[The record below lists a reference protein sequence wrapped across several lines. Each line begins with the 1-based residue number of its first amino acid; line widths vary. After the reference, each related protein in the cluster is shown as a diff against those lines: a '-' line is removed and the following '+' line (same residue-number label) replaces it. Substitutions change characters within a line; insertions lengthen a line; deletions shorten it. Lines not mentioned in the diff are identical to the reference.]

1 MEYQYIRHT
10 HWRGRRELGN
20 NNQRDSSPEDVER
33 FHRQQTVENQN
44 HHSEPRSPSTVPRRY
59 TIGGQGPRSARDPLT
74 MQHADVERKKEV
86 FLEHLKQRYPH
97 HAAVI
102 MGHQD
107 HLRDHVRSPQ
117 HSASPPPSIGE
128 QLEHLSLESLET
140 MSEGDGPAVFTRG
153 CQARASLPVVRS
165 ANQTRDR
172 SLGVLYL
179 QYAEETK
186 QIRMP
191 NEITSIDTIRAL
203 FVSAFPQ
210 QLTIKMLESPS
221 VAVYIKDETRNM
233 YHELTDVRNIT
244 SRCCLKVYHKD
255 PAHAFNRSNA
265 RPNNAEG
272 RIPREI
278 LYGSHSPVHTLQ
290 STCSPVHSIQG
301 SMSPP
306 TVRSMPSS
314 PSRIPYGHRS
324 GGGVPG
330 SATLPRAS
338 MSSGPPTRS
347 VTPSPSAIL
356 ERRDVKPDE
365 DLSSTSMALVRADG
379 LYVNVIDP
387 YAVQEG
393 RLSIAS
399 SQGGGHMGDMVDTG
413 GGSLHRALVKSPAS
427 YTENPEQQHSLY
439 RQKSRR
445 YGESQGLPPL
455 GTKTPPPS
463 PHRLNDNH
471 GPVAS
476 ERGSPIRRSLR
487 KESNGNTVEVV
498 NRTRCSVSSVSS
510 SPVFVELPSGHYGD
524 RLFQGHFTPNDPQTS
539 ERMKAM
545 EQQIASL
552 TGLVQHA
559 LAIGPAEIDRMT
571 ASPFHVNNSAGVSPV
586 PASRTPALLTDGFNA
601 LVPQAPSSDS
611 TLQVTLTTVRRNV
624 TDLRQ
629 QLHQLR
635 QLQMQNQDSVKGM
648 LKRAEEELAEVM
660 SETLQRQQQ
669 ETEPGQ
675 RQRTTVDEERRKY
688 QAMEERVLA
697 QLRELE
703 EYVDRLRRDASSGKG
718 QLSITLRDVEE
729 GAVNLRRVG
738 EALAGLKGEFPSL
751 QGKMR
756 TVLRVEVEA
765 VRFLKEEPHKM
776 DSMLKR
782 VKALTEVLSGLR
794 RCVTENHPHNPEPGA
809 ATAEGG
815 VEPAIALSEPPRKNL
830 PTMESPKPQ
839 PRPSVRP
846 PQPQVKNPAGR
857 PDTVPTSP
865 DIVHRVKSSPVNMHS
880 CQHSAALPHHPSPPL
895 TSTHGRDSPTV
906 AKVSPRSRENSPALQ
921 KRIVP
926 WCGDGP
932 APTASSTETTS
943 QPPGSEEIHTNRGS
957 IKHIVMDVETAE
969 REQDLEEGRSPQNSA
984 ATSSGSEFE
993 QILQEAQASL
1003 MKAIPDLEVTE
1014 TGRREAQSSTP
1025 PLAPDQPSLPD
1036 PELPLNPPLPD
1047 EVDAPQP
1054 TEASLPDNLDIPC
1067 LNSDEQT
1074 NMDASISDD
1083 DATLAIQSMQN
1094 EPTQAADVAAEV
1106 TVQVSPERPHKS
1118 MVEKPRRPSVER
1130 EMKNSPEKSVKS
1142 LPPPPPRRL
1151 FPSLS
1156 GPGLTTGRSGEVIFT
1171 TRKEATTAQD
1181 DEEAVVPQP
1190 SPKPTRHPPEVKPK
1204 PQTPPVFIASAEP
1217 GEKEDEEEEDDDEEE
1232 DKFMKELQVFQKYTL
1247 RDVSTKCVIDLTSTA
1262 SQVRQIEP
1270 ERSLSPK
1277 DPKESQENK
1286 GKDKSVRNTDEN
1298 RFVIVPKSPRVMYY
1312 VTGQLSNEKPPSGKT
1327 DQSEGREGT
1336 LSPSQVANSNT
1347 FDSQETE
1354 LLIADTTPLVSCNSV
1369 LESQDCPPN
1378 IQKIAVGEDSGKESV
1393 VDENVQ
1399 KDPVQCQKVGVVEP
1413 VSPPIPAEKQDISEP
1428 SQQDCYLTNSK
1439 PSSSSSS
1446 SPPPSSPASPP
1457 LPLSSSLSPP
1467 VPVIQ
1472 FVSSPGQEVSG
1483 SPGSPPES
1491 SGLGDSQSQQVV
1503 LRSFRSR
1510 APRYVE
1516 EGSSLSPD
1524 LPDEEGPPP
1533 PENISFMM
1541 ITSNRVQALSTGEYQ
1556 EIVNGTSMSE
1566 VQTVSVG
1573 NDTTSISQ
1581 EHSGFDRKPV
1591 IIIFDEPMD
1600 IRSAYKR
1607 MSTIFEC
1614 EEELDRLL
1622 HQESIKEEAEE
1633 AGSEKSVPQVKSN
1646 TYLHQANKTAVTG
1659 NTATSHH
1666 YTPAVVAQQKSTAE
1680 CSLPEQSKTGPSNTS
1695 KPETKKKFKFK
1706 FPKNKLA
1713 AISQAIRTGTKTGK
1727 KTLQVVVYEDEE
1739 EWDGHMNETKRFE
1752 INSSSIPQT
1761 DFSHLTSVNNITS
1774 PSTLTRSNS
1783 KRRTEEICKNAYD
1796 SITSLEET
1804 IKQLEITVDN
1814 INPAAPNTD
1823 SCEESPATVKSQ
1835 RERSPSK
1842 RPAPPQVSKFLKHPQ
1857 SKKSKPELP
1866 RPSITSS
1873 SKKQNTSGSPSS
1885 SQMSLSLSA
1894 KSWQQPAGSADKPG
1908 GKTQKQFPQA
1918 NRSAEKAGGDSN
1930 HYFLALPAS
1939 KIPAFCHNSGKNMSL
1954 PGPNTVSNPIKSPS
1968 SSPSSSHKSFIPS
1981 LNLSRLVPPSPS
1993 LNDRR
1998 QNLSLSSQTQN
2009 GRPSPFSHCS
2019 SSSSSSTSP
2028 SSNSSSLSP
2037 TSTSSTSSSPPS
2049 PSLLSPTAMS
2059 QGARSIHRIAHIPS
2073 FTGQKMQGGYSSK
2086 TTHTP
2091 AASLSKDI

>member
-1 MEYQYIRHT
+1 MTSKSSRL
-10 HWRGRRELGN
+10 GRPSSAGSKQPSQRKDCPVGNRSCMLRVGERLMRAGSEGNLHVVRPKPVQQTPLEEGHQQSSSITPKELGN

-102 MGHQD
+102 MGQQD
-107 HLRDHVRSPQ
+107 RLRDHVRSPQ
-117 HSASPPPSIGE
+117 HSDSPPPSIGE

-191 NEITSIDTIRAL
+191 NVITSIDTIRAL

-338 MSSGPPTRS
+338 MSSGPPSRS

-365 DLSSTSMALVRADG
+365 DPSSKSMALVRADG

-399 SQGGGHMGDMVDTG
+399 SQGGGHMGDMVDIG

-427 YTENPEQQHSLY
+427 YTENPEHQHSLY

-498 NRTRCSVSSVSS
+498 NRTRGSVSSVSS

-524 RLFQGHFTPNDPQTS
+524 RLFQGHFTSNDPQTS

-552 TGLVQHA
+552 AGLVQHA

-669 ETEPGQ
+669 ETGPGQ
-675 RQRTTVDEERRKY
+675 RQRSTVDEERRKY

-703 EYVDRLRRDASSGKG
+703 EYVDRLRRDSSSGKG

-751 QGKMR
+751 HGKMR

-776 DSMLKR
+776 DTMLKR
-782 VKALTEVLSGLR
+782 VKALTEALSGLR

-809 ATAEGG
+809 ATAEGC
-815 VEPAIALSEPPRKNL
+815 VEPAIARSEPPRKNL

-857 PDTVPTSP
+857 PNTVPTSP

-1054 TEASLPDNLDIPC
+1054 TEASLP
-1067 LNSDEQT
+1067 
-1074 NMDASISDD
+1074 
-1083 DATLAIQSMQN
+1083 

-1130 EMKNSPEKSVKS
+1130 EMKNSPEKSGKS
-1142 LPPPPPRRL
+1142 LPPPPPRRF

-1156 GPGLTTGRSGEVIFT
+1156 GSGLTTGRSGEVIFT

-1190 SPKPTRHPPEVKPK
+1190 SPKPTRQPPEVKPK
-1204 PQTPPVFIASAEP
+1204 PQTTPVFIASAEP

-1270 ERSLSPK
+1270 ELSLSPK
-1277 DPKESQENK
+1277 DPK
-1286 GKDKSVRNTDEN
+1286 
-1298 RFVIVPKSPRVMYY
+1298 
-1312 VTGQLSNEKPPSGKT
+1312 
-1327 DQSEGREGT
+1327 
-1336 LSPSQVANSNT
+1336 
-1347 FDSQETE
+1347 
-1354 LLIADTTPLVSCNSV
+1354 
-1369 LESQDCPPN
+1369 
-1378 IQKIAVGEDSGKESV
+1378 
-1393 VDENVQ
+1393 
-1399 KDPVQCQKVGVVEP
+1399 
-1413 VSPPIPAEKQDISEP
+1413 
-1428 SQQDCYLTNSK
+1428 
-1439 PSSSSSS
+1439 
-1446 SPPPSSPASPP
+1446 
-1457 LPLSSSLSPP
+1457 
-1467 VPVIQ
+1467 
-1472 FVSSPGQEVSG
+1472 
-1483 SPGSPPES
+1483 
-1491 SGLGDSQSQQVV
+1491 
-1503 LRSFRSR
+1503 
-1510 APRYVE
+1510 
-1516 EGSSLSPD
+1516 
-1524 LPDEEGPPP
+1524 
-1533 PENISFMM
+1533 
-1541 ITSNRVQALSTGEYQ
+1541 
-1556 EIVNGTSMSE
+1556 
-1566 VQTVSVG
+1566 
-1573 NDTTSISQ
+1573 
-1581 EHSGFDRKPV
+1581 
-1591 IIIFDEPMD
+1591 
-1600 IRSAYKR
+1600 
-1607 MSTIFEC
+1607 
-1614 EEELDRLL
+1614 
-1622 HQESIKEEAEE
+1622 
-1633 AGSEKSVPQVKSN
+1633 
-1646 TYLHQANKTAVTG
+1646 
-1659 NTATSHH
+1659 
-1666 YTPAVVAQQKSTAE
+1666 
-1680 CSLPEQSKTGPSNTS
+1680 
-1695 KPETKKKFKFK
+1695 
-1706 FPKNKLA
+1706 
-1713 AISQAIRTGTKTGK
+1713 
-1727 KTLQVVVYEDEE
+1727 
-1739 EWDGHMNETKRFE
+1739 
-1752 INSSSIPQT
+1752 
-1761 DFSHLTSVNNITS
+1761 
-1774 PSTLTRSNS
+1774 
-1783 KRRTEEICKNAYD
+1783 
-1796 SITSLEET
+1796 
-1804 IKQLEITVDN
+1804 
-1814 INPAAPNTD
+1814 
-1823 SCEESPATVKSQ
+1823 
-1835 RERSPSK
+1835 
-1842 RPAPPQVSKFLKHPQ
+1842 
-1857 SKKSKPELP
+1857 
-1866 RPSITSS
+1866 
-1873 SKKQNTSGSPSS
+1873 NTSGSPSS
-1885 SQMSLSLSA
+1885 SQMSLSVSA

-1939 KIPAFCHNSGKNMSL
+1939 KIPAFCNNSGKNMSL

>member
-1 MEYQYIRHT
+1 
-10 HWRGRRELGN
+10 
-20 NNQRDSSPEDVER
+20 
-33 FHRQQTVENQN
+33 
-44 HHSEPRSPSTVPRRY
+44 
-59 TIGGQGPRSARDPLT
+59 
-74 MQHADVERKKEV
+74 
-86 FLEHLKQRYPH
+86 
-97 HAAVI
+97 
-102 MGHQD
+102 
-107 HLRDHVRSPQ
+107 
-117 HSASPPPSIGE
+117 
-128 QLEHLSLESLET
+128 
-140 MSEGDGPAVFTRG
+140 
-153 CQARASLPVVRS
+153 
-165 ANQTRDR
+165 
-172 SLGVLYL
+172 
-179 QYAEETK
+179 
-186 QIRMP
+186 
-191 NEITSIDTIRAL
+191 
-203 FVSAFPQ
+203 
-210 QLTIKMLESPS
+210 
-221 VAVYIKDETRNM
+221 
-233 YHELTDVRNIT
+233 
-244 SRCCLKVYHKD
+244 
-255 PAHAFNRSNA
+255 
-265 RPNNAEG
+265 
-272 RIPREI
+272 
-278 LYGSHSPVHTLQ
+278 
-290 STCSPVHSIQG
+290 
-301 SMSPP
+301 MSPP

>member
-1 MEYQYIRHT
+1 MTSKSSRL
-10 HWRGRRELGN
+10 GRPSSAGSKQPSQRKDCPVGNRSCMLRVGERLMRAGSEGNLHVVRPKPVQQTPLEEGHQQSSSITPKELGN

-107 HLRDHVRSPQ
+107 RLRDHVRSPQ

-338 MSSGPPTRS
+338 MSSGPPSRS

-387 YAVQEG
+387 YTVQEG

-399 SQGGGHMGDMVDTG
+399 SQGGGHMGDMVDIG

-476 ERGSPIRRSLR
+476 ERGSPICRSLR

-498 NRTRCSVSSVSS
+498 NKTRGSVSSVSS

-552 TGLVQHA
+552 AGLVQHA

-571 ASPFHVNNSAGVSPV
+571 ASPFHVNNSAGESPV
-586 PASRTPALLTDGFNA
+586 PASRTPALLADGFNS
-601 LVPQAPSSDS
+601 LVPQAPSPDS

-703 EYVDRLRRDASSGKG
+703 EYVDRLRRDSSSGKG

-751 QGKMR
+751 HGKMR

-782 VKALTEVLSGLR
+782 VKALTEALSGLR

-815 VEPAIALSEPPRKNL
+815 VEPAIAQSDPPRKNL

-969 REQDLEEGRSPQNSA
+969 REQDLEGGRSPQNSA

-1014 TGRREAQSSTP
+1014 TGRREAQSSPP

-1036 PELPLNPPLPD
+1036 PEIPLNPPLPD

-1054 TEASLPDNLDIPC
+1054 TEASLP
-1067 LNSDEQT
+1067 
-1074 NMDASISDD
+1074 
-1083 DATLAIQSMQN
+1083 

-1130 EMKNSPEKSVKS
+1130 EMKNSPEKSGKS
-1142 LPPPPPRRL
+1142 LPPPPPRRF

-1171 TRKEATTAQD
+1171 TRKEATTTQD

-1190 SPKPTRHPPEVKPK
+1190 SPKPTRQPPEVKPK
-1204 PQTPPVFIASAEP
+1204 PQTTPVFIASAEP

-1270 ERSLSPK
+1270 ELSLSPK
-1277 DPKESQENK
+1277 DPK
-1286 GKDKSVRNTDEN
+1286 
-1298 RFVIVPKSPRVMYY
+1298 
-1312 VTGQLSNEKPPSGKT
+1312 
-1327 DQSEGREGT
+1327 
-1336 LSPSQVANSNT
+1336 
-1347 FDSQETE
+1347 
-1354 LLIADTTPLVSCNSV
+1354 
-1369 LESQDCPPN
+1369 
-1378 IQKIAVGEDSGKESV
+1378 
-1393 VDENVQ
+1393 
-1399 KDPVQCQKVGVVEP
+1399 
-1413 VSPPIPAEKQDISEP
+1413 
-1428 SQQDCYLTNSK
+1428 
-1439 PSSSSSS
+1439 
-1446 SPPPSSPASPP
+1446 
-1457 LPLSSSLSPP
+1457 
-1467 VPVIQ
+1467 
-1472 FVSSPGQEVSG
+1472 
-1483 SPGSPPES
+1483 
-1491 SGLGDSQSQQVV
+1491 
-1503 LRSFRSR
+1503 
-1510 APRYVE
+1510 
-1516 EGSSLSPD
+1516 
-1524 LPDEEGPPP
+1524 
-1533 PENISFMM
+1533 
-1541 ITSNRVQALSTGEYQ
+1541 
-1556 EIVNGTSMSE
+1556 
-1566 VQTVSVG
+1566 
-1573 NDTTSISQ
+1573 
-1581 EHSGFDRKPV
+1581 
-1591 IIIFDEPMD
+1591 
-1600 IRSAYKR
+1600 
-1607 MSTIFEC
+1607 
-1614 EEELDRLL
+1614 
-1622 HQESIKEEAEE
+1622 
-1633 AGSEKSVPQVKSN
+1633 
-1646 TYLHQANKTAVTG
+1646 
-1659 NTATSHH
+1659 
-1666 YTPAVVAQQKSTAE
+1666 
-1680 CSLPEQSKTGPSNTS
+1680 
-1695 KPETKKKFKFK
+1695 
-1706 FPKNKLA
+1706 
-1713 AISQAIRTGTKTGK
+1713 
-1727 KTLQVVVYEDEE
+1727 
-1739 EWDGHMNETKRFE
+1739 
-1752 INSSSIPQT
+1752 
-1761 DFSHLTSVNNITS
+1761 
-1774 PSTLTRSNS
+1774 
-1783 KRRTEEICKNAYD
+1783 
-1796 SITSLEET
+1796 
-1804 IKQLEITVDN
+1804 
-1814 INPAAPNTD
+1814 
-1823 SCEESPATVKSQ
+1823 
-1835 RERSPSK
+1835 
-1842 RPAPPQVSKFLKHPQ
+1842 
-1857 SKKSKPELP
+1857 
-1866 RPSITSS
+1866 
-1873 SKKQNTSGSPSS
+1873 NTSGSPSS
-1885 SQMSLSLSA
+1885 SQMSLSVSA

-2059 QGARSIHRIAHIPS
+2059 QGVRSIHRIAHIPS

>member
-1 MEYQYIRHT
+1 
-10 HWRGRRELGN
+10 
-20 NNQRDSSPEDVER
+20 
-33 FHRQQTVENQN
+33 
-44 HHSEPRSPSTVPRRY
+44 
-59 TIGGQGPRSARDPLT
+59 
-74 MQHADVERKKEV
+74 
-86 FLEHLKQRYPH
+86 
-97 HAAVI
+97 
-102 MGHQD
+102 
-107 HLRDHVRSPQ
+107 
-117 HSASPPPSIGE
+117 
-128 QLEHLSLESLET
+128 